1 MYIDSIPIRI
11 LNVFLLFLASSF
23 RLTYSGQ
30 VVLWFGGCGG
40 IVMVS
45 CSCSSFG
52 LLIVSRYDGALLHTN
67 KDHKVCVVT

>member
-52 LLIVSRYDGALLHTN
+52 GDCRCYGVSYCCTGGA
-67 KDHKVCVVT
+67 DCCCGVSY